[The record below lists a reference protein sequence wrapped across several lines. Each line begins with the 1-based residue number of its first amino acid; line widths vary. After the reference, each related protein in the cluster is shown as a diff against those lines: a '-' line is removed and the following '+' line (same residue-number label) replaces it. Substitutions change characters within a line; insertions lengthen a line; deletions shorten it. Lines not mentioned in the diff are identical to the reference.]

1 MWQANGAVI
10 PIAQLVEHATE
21 KPGTIVMQVQV
32 PDIHIAR
39 DLSPSQI
46 SMSGVHTAARV
57 QSHASTA
64 TRR

>member
-32 PDIHIAR
+32 PDIAR

-57 QSHASTA
+57 QSHVSTA